1 MGIATL
7 VAGILV
13 IYVLPGWLFTRCLFG
28 STSGIRFASPFF
40 SIVLVGTLYSVTG
53 LLWPLAI
60 APQTTCFMAGSIIL
74 PFLLLHAIRKGR
86 PLLRILPPS
95 VHPSPAIRSVGIG
108 IATAAVLLVATSHA
122 SNLLGRLPNITDSLG
137 RVNMLVTLDLT
148 GIPPRH
154 WLQPTLNLVY
164 YFFSYVPAAALAQF
178 GRGEISM
185 PVIWWIHT
193 VLQAIGY
200 SALAYHLFFQMMR
213 NAGVGVCCLAA
224 ILFGSSFGFVPG
236 LLDGQPGV
244 DYWLFNALRYQGTL
258 VFASP
263 ASNAMWVPQH
273 FVALVASLAIP
284 YFYWQCQ
291 GFIAVKIA
299 LCALLLV
306 FIAGASTFLFIPL
319 CLGIGAWFVW
329 SMIRREWHELGF
341 WSGTLLLAA
350 LGIWP
355 FYRYIS
361 LQGGGS
367 GLRLADHTFRFFSS
381 FPLANQIAG
390 FGLELT
396 YLFVQFGFASLAAI
410 LLARHFMH
418 HKAVPQIHHFALISS
433 SFAMLCL
440 MVVTSSI
447 GRDDLNNLALRG
459 LLIPYSLLLFGLVSL
474 PVENLIP
481 RGTWQRA
488 ALLMLILYSFAPALY
503 GYAGSMNFLR
513 KMAPVAN
520 VTRWAN
526 NNLPR
531 DAVVVVDAAVL
542 GDHTIPYLD
551 TYGRAPWAWIER
563 LKWIPASQMVDPE
576 RSTLSP
582 AQAPEQFPEQE
593 LGRRARYLFRYRNSP
608 LPQDA
613 TNVYQDEKYAVDK
626 LQTTRP

>member
-13 IYVLPGWLFTRCLFG
+13 IYVLPGWVFTRCMFG

-40 SIVLVGTLYSVTG
+40 SIVLMGTLYSVAG
-53 LLWPLAI
+53 LISPIAI
-60 APQTTCFMAGSIIL
+60 SPCTTCFMAGGIIVT
-74 PFLLLHAIRKGR
+74 FLALHAIRKGR
-86 PLLRILPPS
+86 LLLPLLPPS
-95 VHPSPAIRSVGIG
+95 VHPSPIIRYGGIG
-108 IATAAVLLVATSHA
+108 IATAAVMLVATSHA
-122 SNLLGRLPNITDSLG
+122 SNLMGRLPNITDSLG
-137 RVNMLVTLDLT
+137 RVNMLVSLDLT

-178 GRGEISM
+178 GRGEVSM

-200 SALAYHLFFQMMR
+200 SALAYHLFFQLMR
-213 NAGVGVCCLAA
+213 NAGVGVFCLAA
-224 ILFGSSFGFVPG
+224 FLFGSSFGFIPG

-258 VFASP
+258 VFASS

-273 FVALVASLAIP
+273 FVALVAALAIP

-291 GFIAVKIA
+291 GPIAVKIA

-319 CLGIGAWFVW
+319 CLGIGAWCVW
-329 SMIRREWHELGF
+329 CLIRREWRELGF
-341 WSGTLLLAA
+341 WSGSLFLTA

-367 GLRLADHTFRFFSS
+367 GLRLADHTFRYFSG
-381 FPLANQIAG
+381 FPMANQVAG

-410 LLARHFMH
+410 LLARHFMR
-418 HKAVPQIHHFALISS
+418 HKAVPQMHQFALISS
-433 SFAMLCL
+433 GFAMVCL
-440 MVVTSSI
+440 MTVTSSM
-447 GRDDLNNLALRG
+447 GREDLNNLALRG
-459 LLIPYSLLLFGLVSL
+459 LLIPYSLLLLGLVCL

-488 ALLMLILYSFAPALY
+488 ALLALILYSFAPALY

-513 KMAPVAN
+513 KMAPIAN

-526 NNLPR
+526 HNLPR

-542 GDHTIPYLD
+542 GDHTIQYPD

-563 LKWIPASQMVDPE
+563 LKWIPASQMVEPE
-576 RSTLSP
+576 RATLSL
-582 AQAPEQFPEQE
+582 ALAPEQFPEQE
-593 LGRRARYLFRYRNSP
+593 LGKRARYLFRYRSSP
-608 LPQDA
+608 PPQDA
-613 TNVYQDEKYAVDK
+613 TNIYQDEKYAIDK
-626 LQTTRP
+626 LPTTRP